1 MQQTNKQNNTLWS
14 FSYHVTSDTVL
25 MQQFCWLVAM
35 VSPHQSGDYYQSDL
49 FAHHHDDDDD
59 DHGTDGD
66 DDGGD
71 DGDLVWDGLP
81 K

>member
-1 MQQTNKQNNTLWS
+1 
-14 FSYHVTSDTVL
+14 
-25 MQQFCWLVAM
+25 M

-49 FAHHHDDDDD
+49 FAHHDDDDDDD